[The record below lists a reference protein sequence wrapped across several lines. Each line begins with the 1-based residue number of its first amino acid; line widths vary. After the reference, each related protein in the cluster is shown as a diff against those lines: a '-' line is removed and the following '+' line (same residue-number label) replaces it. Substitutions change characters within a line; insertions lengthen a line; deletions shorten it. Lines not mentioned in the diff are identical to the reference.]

1 MLTLYPVRRKIAT
14 SPTHRSTASGLLRN
28 QAPSPPYLSHFEAP
42 TVGPT
47 FTMEVRMP
55 FSAIL
60 GATALVD
67 EIKLE
72 AQLDSLLMLG
82 HIGLLQETSERT
94 RYFDNLYQ

>member
-1 MLTLYPVRRKIAT
+1 M
-14 SPTHRSTASGLLRN
+14 
-28 QAPSPPYLSHFEAP
+28 
-42 TVGPT
+42 GPT

-94 RYFDNLYQ
+94 RYFDNLYQRIVSKNSNGKRRSPGIQGHSA